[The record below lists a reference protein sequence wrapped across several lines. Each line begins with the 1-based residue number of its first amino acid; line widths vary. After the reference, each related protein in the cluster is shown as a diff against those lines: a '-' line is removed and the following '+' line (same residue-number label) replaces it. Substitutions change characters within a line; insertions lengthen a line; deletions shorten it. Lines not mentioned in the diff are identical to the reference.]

1 MLNMILMIMIMK
13 RMIAIEIS
21 SGYYPHSTKQQKMLT
36 LVHKMKMMMMM
47 MRIAMMMMKKSLGAT
62 GVCHVSPNLQ

>member
-13 RMIAIEIS
+13 RMIAIEI
-21 SGYYPHSTKQQKMLT
+21 YPHSTKQQKMLT
-36 LVHKMKMMMMM
+36 MIHKMRMIMMM
-47 MRIAMMMMKKSLGAT
+47 MRIAMMMIKKSLGAT